1 MKPPLSAKDRMKL
14 DRQVMPEQEARQR
27 SGNFEE
33 VNLGFT
39 EQLALI
45 EAQRC
50 LQCKNAKCIRG
61 CPVMVDIP
69 QFIKLMTEG
78 DLAGAARSLFGD
90 TALPAIAGRV
100 CPQEEQCEGS
110 CIRGIKGQ
118 PVAIGYLER
127 FIADWAR
134 NQGRPNE
141 AAAPAPSGKKV
152 AVIGA
157 GPAGLTAAGELVKQ
171 GHDVTVYEALHK
183 PGGVLVYGIPE
194 FRLPK
199 KIVSAEVARLT
210 DAGVKIECNVV
221 VGRTYTIPE
230 LRARFD
236 ALFIANGAGLP
247 VFMKV
252 PGENLK
258 GVYAA
263 NEYLTR
269 VNLMEAHDQEN
280 ANTPVLLGRRVAV
293 VGGGN
298 VAMDAVRTAKRLG
311 AESAMI
317 VYRRTKEEMPARVEE
332 VRHAEHEGID
342 FQLLV
347 APLEVVGD
355 EKRWVTGLKCRRMT
369 LGEPDASGRRKPQP
383 VPGSDFVLD
392 CDVVVVAIGTQA
404 NPLLTATCP
413 DLKLNKWGNIEVD
426 ADGMTSIPGV
436 FAGGDIVRGAA
447 TVILAMGDG
456 KNAAKAIHR
465 YLMPNLAASKKG
477 PGEPACSG
485 SCAARPS

>member
-1 MKPPLSAKDRMKL
+1 MQPTISAKERMQIT
-14 DRQVMPEQEARQR
+14 RQAMPEQDAHER
-27 SGNFEE
+27 SGNFKE
-33 VNLGFT
+33 VNLGFS
-39 EQLALI
+39 EQLALL

-50 LQCKNAKCIRG
+50 IQCKEAKCIKG
-61 CPVMVDIP
+61 CPVMVNIP
-69 QFIKLMTEG
+69 RFIKCITDG

-90 TALPAIAGRV
+90 NALPSISGRV

-110 CIRGIKGQ
+110 CIRGVKGQ

-127 FIADWAR
+127 FVADWAR
-134 NQGRPNE
+134 TQGGVLDTT
-141 AAAPAPSGKKV
+141 APVPSGKKV

-171 GHDVTVYEALHK
+171 GHDVTIYEALHK

-199 KIVSAEVARLT
+199 KIVAAEVDRLT
-210 DAGVKIECNVV
+210 KAGVKIECNVV
-221 VGRTYTIPE
+221 IGRTYTIPE
-230 LRARFD
+230 LRAQFD

-247 VFMKV
+247 VFMNV
-252 PGENLK
+252 PGENFK

-269 VNLMEAHDQEN
+269 VNLMEAYDLPN
-280 ANTPVLLGRRVAV
+280 TNTPVLIGKRVAV

-311 AESAMI
+311 AEQAMI

-332 VRHAEHEGID
+332 VHHAEHEGVD

-347 APLEVVGD
+347 APLEVLGD
-355 EKRWVTGLKCRRMT
+355 DKRWVTGLKCNRME
-369 LGEPDASGRRKPQP
+369 LGEPDASGRRKPQ
-383 VPGSDFVLD
+383 VIPGSEFVLE
-392 CDVVVVAIGTQA
+392 CDVVVVAIGTKA

-413 DLKLNKWGNIEVD
+413 DLKLNKWGNIETD
-426 ADGMTSIPGV
+426 ANGMTSIPGV

-456 KNAAKAIHR
+456 KNAAKAING
-465 YLMPNLAASKKG
+465 YLEQA
-477 PGEPACSG
+477 
-485 SCAARPS
+485 